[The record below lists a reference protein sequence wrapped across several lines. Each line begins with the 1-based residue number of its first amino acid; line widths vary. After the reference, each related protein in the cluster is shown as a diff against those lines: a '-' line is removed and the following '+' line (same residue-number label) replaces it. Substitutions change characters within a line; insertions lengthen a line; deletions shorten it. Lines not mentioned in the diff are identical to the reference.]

1 MTQHAELTDAAGATA
16 LVVDNVTLAELGGP
30 SPCDEWDVQALLN
43 HVILWSSHSLEHRAH
58 GESVAPE
65 LMERDFAAAPDF
77 ARAYRA
83 QLDLALAAWA
93 DPAVWDREL
102 DVMGAKTPAADVGAL
117 MIAELVLHGW
127 DLAAATGQDY
137 AVSDRAAEAAL
148 RAVEA
153 NAETYRQYKGFADP
167 VPAAADAPILDRVLA
182 LSGRDPAW
190 TPSSH

>member
-1 MTQHAELTDAAGATA
+1 MTLHPELADAAGATA
-16 LVVDNVTLAELGGP
+16 LVVDNVTPAEFAGP
-30 SPCDEWDVQALLN
+30 TPCDEWDVQALLN
-43 HVILWSSHSLEHRAH
+43 HVILWSSHSLERRAH

-83 QLDLALAAWA
+83 QLDRALAAWA

-102 DVMGAKTPAADVGAL
+102 DVMGAKTAAADVGAL
-117 MIAELVLHGW
+117 MIAEMVLHGW

-148 RAVEA
+148 GAVEA
-153 NAETYRQYKGFADP
+153 NAELYRQYKGFADP
-167 VPAAADAPILDRVLA
+167 VPTAAGAPILDRVLA

-190 TPSSH
+190 RPAAR